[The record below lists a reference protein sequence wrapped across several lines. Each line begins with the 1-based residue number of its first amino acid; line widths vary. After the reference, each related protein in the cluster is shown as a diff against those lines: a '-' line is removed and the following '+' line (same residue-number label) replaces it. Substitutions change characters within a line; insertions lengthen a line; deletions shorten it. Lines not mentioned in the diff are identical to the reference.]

1 MIDSIFSTKRHLVK
15 LRKEVIK
22 KFVALGHSKA
32 EAERLMVLHFFR
44 QTVRLLVN
52 KKHIPAD
59 RLVRAVQEALVEEV
73 MDS

>member
-1 MIDSIFSTKRHLVK
+1 MIEAVHSTKRHLVK
-15 LRKEVIK
+15 LRKELIK
-22 KFVALGHSKA
+22 KFVTLGHSKA

-52 KKHIPAD
+52 KKRIPAD
-59 RLVRAVQEALVEEV
+59 RLVRAVQEAIVEEV